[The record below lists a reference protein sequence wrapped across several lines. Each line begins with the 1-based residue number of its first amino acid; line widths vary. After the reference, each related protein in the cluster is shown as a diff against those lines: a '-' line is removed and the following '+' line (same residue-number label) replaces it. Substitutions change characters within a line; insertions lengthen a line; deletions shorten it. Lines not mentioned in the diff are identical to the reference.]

1 MASIKTILKNTT
13 VAGRYLREVAKQR
26 RANVTRYELAFNRE
40 ENNCWYIDL
49 PEWQGSHGSL
59 QMVAGADTLLEFV
72 GKGAP
77 RVEAEVCKC
86 SELIPELD
94 DDAAY
99 FRADM
104 IGGGVFGGA
113 TYQVNLSGFNDTM
126 WLCPVTLFVMG
137 EYPKHIY
144 IKVTSDK

>member
-26 RANVTRYELAFNRE
+26 RANLTRYELAFNRE

-86 SELIPELD
+86 SEPIPELD

-99 FRADM
+99 FA
-104 IGGGVFGGA
+104 
-113 TYQVNLSGFNDTM
+113 
-126 WLCPVTLFVMG
+126 
-137 EYPKHIY
+137 PKHLY
-144 IKVTSDK
+144 IETATNCSQPASRRCG